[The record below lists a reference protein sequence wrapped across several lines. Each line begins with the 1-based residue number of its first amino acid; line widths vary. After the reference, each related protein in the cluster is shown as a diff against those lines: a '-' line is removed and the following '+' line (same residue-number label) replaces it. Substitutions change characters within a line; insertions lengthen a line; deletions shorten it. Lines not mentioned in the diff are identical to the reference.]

1 MAMITQQEERD
12 HFTVSVFC
20 EAILSTAEFEC
31 SLEDILDKKASEA
44 KRLIWK
50 MELKRENKEE
60 QKSEKDEDKTG
71 IMNEE
76 EKKPEMDVDIPTE
89 QRREIIITRPIHV
102 QRIGENPLKNAV
114 GHINKDP
121 VQNSVLKGSINDK
134 ETKKDKRKRKREL
147 MKEEK
152 IRQKKA
158 KEEEKIVKTQFK
170 AIEKNNQRHNKDV
183 KSKWKK
189 EQKRRKQMKKMGEK
203 ANRMLEKEMKKIEKK
218 RVKDEKKKIF
228 QAIDVAQEKPN
239 DLTTVRTNEE
249 TMINED
255 DKKNKTIDIDGEQQ
269 NSFRKVKANEETEH
283 DEDEMKKTDQ
293 TIDVEKIKTETDTE
307 RIEEQT
313 ISCDGIGKNEVKENF
328 EKDAK
333 DIKTSTNNAEKKTTF
348 VARISGFLRSLLC
361 IKGQKKSKDVC

>member
-1 MAMITQQEERD
+1 MAMSTQQEERD
-12 HFTVSVFC
+12 HFTVSGFC

-60 QKSEKDEDKTG
+60 QKSEKDEDITE
-71 IMNEE
+71 IMNKE
-76 EKKPEMDVDIPTE
+76 EKKPEMGVDISTE
-89 QRREIIITRPIHV
+89 QRREMIITRPIHV

-121 VQNSVLKGSINDK
+121 VQNSVLKVKGSINDK
-134 ETKKDKRKRKREL
+134 ETKKDERKMKREL

-170 AIEKNNQRHNKDV
+170 AIEKSNQRHNKDV

-218 RVKDEKKKIF
+218 REKDEKKKVF
-228 QAIDVAQEKPN
+228 QAFDVVQDKQN
-239 DLTTVRTNEE
+239 DLTVKT
-249 TMINED
+249 NED
-255 DKKNKTIDIDGEQQ
+255 DKNKTIDIDGEQQ
-269 NSFRKVKANEETEH
+269 NCSKIVKANEETEN
-283 DEDEMKKTDQ
+283 DEDERKTTDQ
-293 TIDVEKIKTETDTE
+293 TIDVEKNRTEKDTE
-307 RIEEQT
+307 VTEEQT
-313 ISCDGIGKNEVKENF
+313 ISCDSIGNNEVKENS

-333 DIKTSTNNAEKKTTF
+333 DIKMSTKNAGKKTTF
-348 VARISGFLRSLLC
+348 AARISGFFRSLSC
-361 IKGQKKSKDVC
+361 IKKQKKNKDVC

>member
-1 MAMITQQEERD
+1 MAMSTQQEERD
-12 HFTVSVFC
+12 HFTVSGFC

-60 QKSEKDEDKTG
+60 QKSEKDEDITE
-71 IMNEE
+71 IMNKE
-76 EKKPEMDVDIPTE
+76 EKKPEMGVDISTE
-89 QRREIIITRPIHV
+89 QRREMIITRPIHV

-114 GHINKDP
+114 GHANKDP

-134 ETKKDKRKRKREL
+134 ETKKDERKMKREL

-170 AIEKNNQRHNKDV
+170 AIEKSNQRHNKDV

-218 RVKDEKKKIF
+218 RIKDEKKKVF
-228 QAIDVAQEKPN
+228 QAIDVVQDKQN
-239 DLTTVRTNEE
+239 DLTTRKMKT
-249 TMINED
+249 I
-255 DKKNKTIDIDGEQQ
+255 KRKTIDIDGEQQ
-269 NSFRKVKANEETEH
+269 NGFKIVKANEETEN
-283 DEDEMKKTDQ
+283 DEDERKTTDQ
-293 TIDVEKIKTETDTE
+293 TIDVEKNKTEKDTE
-307 RIEEQT
+307 VTEEQT
-313 ISCDGIGKNEVKENF
+313 ISCDSIGNNEVKENF

-333 DIKTSTNNAEKKTTF
+333 DIKMSTNNAEKKTTF
-348 VARISGFLRSLLC
+348 AARICGFFRSLLC